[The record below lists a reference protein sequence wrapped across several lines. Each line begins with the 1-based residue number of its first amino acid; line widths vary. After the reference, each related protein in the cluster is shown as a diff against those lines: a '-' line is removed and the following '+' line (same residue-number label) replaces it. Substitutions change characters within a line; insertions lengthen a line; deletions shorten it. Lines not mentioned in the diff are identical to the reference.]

1 MPPTSQETCRLKGDR
16 FVLCGL
22 IRAVKGLHFGVLNAQ
37 KLLLICL
44 FIPLTGAMFA
54 EVIARYVIGK
64 GFFAIE
70 DFIGYTAV
78 WLYFIGAAYATH
90 ERTQVKAEIVS
101 MIFKGPR
108 TLNIIKAVVAA
119 ISVIVAA
126 IMTQWSYKFV
136 AWSISMNERTP
147 VYQVPFVYFE
157 VALLVGSFLMVI
169 YFLMELI
176 DHIRKVYHYHSP
188 SPEKGV

>member
-1 MPPTSQETCRLKGDR
+1 
-16 FVLCGL
+16 VLRIL
-22 IRAVKGLHFGVLNAQ
+22 VKAAKKFHFGVLNIQ
-37 KLLLICL
+37 RTILICL
-44 FIPLTGAMFA
+44 FLPLTGAMFA

-78 WLYFIGAAYATH
+78 WLYFIGAAVATH
-90 ERTQVKAEIVS
+90 ERTQIKAEIVS

-126 IMTQWSYKFV
+126 IMTQWSYKFI

-157 VALLVGSFLMVI
+157 AALLVGSFLMVI

-188 SPEKGV
+188 SPNKEA